1 METHY
6 WSRLRSSRLR
16 LKFSWTMNVMLM
28 SFIEDL
34 LEHNYHFTITS
45 AKRTLEQNRACKGA
59 SDSQHLIGEAIDIK
73 PYGSTS
79 YNMLLTFIKD
89 NYQGQKSYSYDQLIL
104 YPTFI
109 HISFSNR
116 MRRQTIDK
124 Y

>member
-1 METHY
+1 MENHY

-16 LKFSWTMNVMLM
+16 LKFSWTMNVLLM
-28 SFIEDL
+28 SFVEKL
-34 LEHNYHFTITS
+34 LENNYHFTVTS
-45 AKRTLEQNRACKGA
+45 AKRTIEQNLECKG
-59 SDSQHLIGEAIDIK
+59 SKNSQHLVGEAIDVK

-89 NYQGQKSYSYDQLIL
+89 HYQGQYTYSFDQLIL

-116 MRRQTIDK
+116 MRCQIIDK
-124 Y
+124 R

>member
-1 METHY
+1 MENYH

-16 LKFSWTMNVMLM
+16 LKFSWTMNVLLM
-28 SFIEDL
+28 SFIEIL
-34 LEHNYHFTITS
+34 LAHNYHFTITS
-45 AKRTLEQNRACKGA
+45 ARRTIAQNIACKGA
-59 SDSQHLIGEAIDIK
+59 RNSQHLVGEAIDIK

-89 NYQGQKSYSYDQLIL
+89 NYQGEHGFSYDQLIL

-116 MRRQTIDK
+116 MRCQTIDK
-124 Y
+124 R